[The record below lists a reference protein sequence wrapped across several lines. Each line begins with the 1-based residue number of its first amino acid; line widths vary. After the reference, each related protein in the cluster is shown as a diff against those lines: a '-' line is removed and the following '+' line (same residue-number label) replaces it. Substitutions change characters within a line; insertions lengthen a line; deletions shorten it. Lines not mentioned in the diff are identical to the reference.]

1 MKALTAISA
10 CLLLGPFAA
19 RAQVDYVT
27 ATLRGK
33 VTDPQGAVVPG
44 ATVTATDPAKGIR
57 RQAATDSIG
66 QYSIIVPAPA
76 KYDIDVLKYGFQTSI
91 QKGIVINIG
100 QTTILD
106 FHMRVSEA
114 VESVEVT
121 TEPPIVERPGSEAA
135 PTEFPLVTVPVIRGV
150 VVPSVVRAGEEISGL
165 VVPDP
170 DSYKN
175 IPGLQVV
182 PIPATGT
189 SELQGMV
196 IDIGDGRK
204 QPARGPLIMKVPELA
219 APLSMN
225 VFLPSQPGKPI
236 AQGTLPV
243 QSAAKI
249 SPGAAAPGPLQCTMP
264 PIATPG
270 GIQIIQEA
278 HNRTSGNSTA
288 MKVSVDDK
296 PAAIVAASPGKVFYK
311 VPDLP
316 PGSHQ
321 VSFTPGPGEVPVK
334 MQMRV
339 LNLQMSA
346 AKTAL
351 IRGESTTMT
360 VSITGLEGL
369 PSSAWQS
376 ATPPADLVNIESV
389 QQRAKGFHA
398 PKPQEPG
405 TVLLLLE
412 NESPAQIRMGKE
424 GGRIVL
430 QLHQKDFAQGPYI
443 YQDRIQ
449 SLRSGGFSITGTL
462 VAFLEDVEASK

>member
-1 MKALTAISA
+1 
-10 CLLLGPFAA
+10 
-19 RAQVDYVT
+19 
-27 ATLRGK
+27 
-33 VTDPQGAVVPG
+33 VPG
-44 ATVTATDPAKGIR
+44 ATVTVTDTEKGKRSQATTNP
-57 RQAATDSIG
+57 IG
-66 QYSIIVPAPA
+66 QYTINVPAPA
-76 KYDIDVLKYGFQTSI
+76 KVDVDVLKDGFQVELH
-91 QKGIVINIG
+91 KGIAISVG
-100 QTTILD
+100 QTTTVD
-106 FHMRVSEA
+106 FHMKVSQA

-121 TEPPIVERPGSEAA
+121 TEPPVVERPGSEAA
-135 PTEFPLVTVPVIRGV
+135 PIEIPLVTVPVIRGI
-150 VVPSVVRAGEEISGL
+150 VVPSDVRAGEEISGL

-175 IPGLQVV
+175 IPGLHVV
-182 PIPATGT
+182 PIPAAGT

-219 APLSMN
+219 APLTMN
-225 VFLPSQPGKPI
+225 VFLLNQPGKPI

-249 SPGAAAPGPLQCTMP
+249 PPGAAAPGPLQCTMP

-278 HNRTSGNSTA
+278 HNRTSGNSPA

-296 PAAIVAASPGKVFYK
+296 PATIVAASPGKVFYK

-316 PGSHQ
+316 PGPHQ
-321 VSFTPGPGEVPVK
+321 VIFTPGPGEAPVNL
-334 MQMRV
+334 QMRV

-351 IRGESTTMT
+351 VRGESTTMT
-360 VSITGLEGL
+360 VTITGLEGL
-369 PSSAWQS
+369 PASAWQS
-376 ATPPADLVNIESV
+376 APPPADLVNVESV

-412 NESPAQIRMGKE
+412 NDTPAQIRMGKE
-424 GGRIVL
+424 GIRIVL

-462 VAFLEDVEASK
+462 VPFLKDVQGNQ